1 MIDLQGIVLI
11 AGIVIPTLLFVAYV
25 AYDQKKD
32 IKKVNPK
39 TH

>member
-25 AYDQKKD
+25 SYDQNKRHKKS
-32 IKKVNPK
+32 
-39 TH
+39 